1 MKNLKKCW
9 ILVLISLLVISC
21 SKNKNSRYK
30 DVSYLEKPP
39 VMPIIEKQP
48 KTTVEEDSE
57 SENKGLGNDVILTE
71 VDQRPIIKIKKSFDR
86 SWDVVEQALVLKEI
100 EISDK
105 NRDKGIFYIKFD
117 PDTKSDSSFFDAMT
131 FFLFKDEY
139 AEAIYKLTVQWQES
153 DSVITIQPIDSEESD
168 LLDDDGD
175 DFNGSIDEG
184 VILMNTLYKTIRD
197 DLPH

>member
-86 SWDVVEQALVLKEI
+86 SWDIVEQALVLKEI

-153 DSVITIQPIDSEESD
+153 ASVITIQPIDSEESD